1 MYASTALVTGGSRG
15 IGLAL
20 AKALAKRGTRVFL
33 VGRDAATLDGA
44 TRTIERDGGRAHA
57 VVADV
62 EDVDTW
68 VPRLRALDDEAGG
81 FETIV
86 ANAGVGAT
94 SPGATPYA
102 WETMH
107 HALTTNFAGAAA
119 TLTALLPAMVA
130 RGRGHLLATG
140 SLASYGPLPGSAAY
154 CAPKAGIDMLL
165 ECLRLDLRGT
175 GVHVTNLRIG
185 FVRTRMVEKSTHPM
199 PQLLEADEVAERI
212 VRRMPSKPAEIVIP
226 RGLALGARA
235 LGALP
240 RSWRA
245 RLFGFAAGG
254 EERGRRQ

>member
-1 MYASTALVTGGSRG
+1 MYASTALVTGASRG

-20 AKALAKRGTRVFL
+20 ARAFAKRGTRVVL
-33 VGRDAATLDGA
+33 VARDADALDAATRA
-44 TRTIERDGGRAHA
+44 IEHEGGHARA

-62 EDVDTW
+62 ENVATW
-68 VPRLRALDDEAGG
+68 VPRLRALDEETGG

-94 SPGATPYA
+94 SPDATPYA

-107 HALTTNFAGAAA
+107 HALTTNFVGAAA

-212 VRRMPSKPAEIVIP
+212 AREMGAKPAEIVVP
-226 RGLALGARA
+226 RALGWGARA

-240 RSWRA
+240 RAWRS
-245 RLFGFAAGG
+245 RLFAAVGD
-254 EERGRRQ
+254 RG